1 VAIPLAGVAATGDN
15 EPMADAKA
23 PAEEAKDEAPAG
35 PKIIMGMPMVTFL
48 FLVIN
53 LVVMAGA
60 FAFILQA
67 SLFYK
72 KPAITDAQATAEIQ
86 KREKKIETGN
96 EVIAI
101 GYPEMTITL
110 RGEQGGK
117 TRYATLEATVIC
129 GSETCKAQVDEN
141 RAKIQDAI
149 QTVMSSR
156 TYTELTSLETKF
168 RVKHEILNQVNSYL
182 KETAAVDILFTNF
195 LVQ

>member
-1 VAIPLAGVAATGDN
+1 LPLAAVASTSDN
-15 EPMADAKA
+15 EFMADEKA
-23 PAEEAKDEAPAG
+23 PAEGAKDEAPAG
-35 PKIIMGMPMVTFL
+35 PKMIMGMPLVTFL
-48 FLVIN
+48 FVVIN
-53 LVVMAGA
+53 VVVMAGA

-72 KPAITDAQATAEIQ
+72 KPAITDAQVTAELL
-86 KREKKIETGN
+86 KKEKKIETGD

-101 GYPEMTITL
+101 GYQEMTITL

-129 GSETCKAQVDEN
+129 GSEVCKAQVDEN
-141 RAKIQDAI
+141 KAKIQDAI

-168 RVKHEILNQVNSYL
+168 RVKHEILNQVNSFL
-182 KETAAVDILFTNF
+182 KDTAAVDILFTSF